1 MQCETNVWGLR
12 PGRAARSA
20 RHARRVGGW
29 AAAREDAGCGRR
41 ALGGR
46 WLVAGASCCERCGRR
61 ASPVRRRRQYK
72 WAANAATASVPCVA
86 TAPMQVGRQCG
97 DGERPLCGDGA
108 DASGLPMRRRRASP
122 VWRRRQRKWAAN
134 AASSLMWAA
143 PSTQWHSQCSG
154 TPITP
159 LSLIMNPRSR
169 LRRCCID

>member
-61 ASPVRRRRQYK
+61 ASPVWRRRRCK
-72 WAANAATASVPCVA
+72 WAANAATASVPCAA
-86 TAPMQVGRQCG
+86 TAPMQAGRQCG
-97 DGERPLCGDGA
+97 VVINVGGTLNAVALSMQRHPNNTAIPNNEPAFALEAMLHRLRACLSSA
-108 DASGLPMRRRRASP
+108 KSRNPMSP
-122 VWRRRQRKWAAN
+122 V
-134 AASSLMWAA
+134 
-143 PSTQWHSQCSG
+143 H
-154 TPITP
+154 
-159 LSLIMNPRSR
+159 
-169 LRRCCID
+169 

>member
-1 MQCETNVWGLR
+1 LQCETNVWGLR

-61 ASPVRRRRQYK
+61 ASPVRRCLV
-72 WAANAATASVPCVA
+72 AGASCWE
-86 TAPMQVGRQCG
+86 RCG
-97 DGERPLCGDGA
+97 
-108 DASGLPMRRRRASP
+108 RRASP
-122 VWRRRQRKWAAN
+122 VRRRCQCKWAAN

-143 PSTQWHSQCSG
+143 PSTQRHPQIRAAPSTQRHPNN
-154 TPITP
+154 TAIPNNEP
-159 LSLIMNPRSR
+159 AFAPEAMLHR
-169 LRRCCID
+169 LRACLSSAKSRNPMSPVH

>member
-61 ASPVRRRRQYK
+61 ASPVWRRRRCK

-97 DGERPLCGDGA
+97 VVVNVGGTL
-108 DASGLPMRRRRASP
+108 
-122 VWRRRQRKWAAN
+122 N
-134 AASSLMWAA
+134 AAPPQRSGTLNAAPPSNTGATLKCGRHPQMRAA
-143 PSTQWHSQCSG
+143 PSNAGG

-159 LSLIMNPRSR
+159 LSLIMNPRSHP
-169 LRRCCID
+169 RRCCID